1 MYPAPFEY
9 HAPGSLDDAIA
20 LLGEYGED
28 AKLIAGGHSLLPLM
42 KLRFTQPAHL
52 IDLRKVPGLSDIR
65 DEGSSIVIGAR
76 TTHAMLEASALLQ
89 RRIPLLAETAGCV
102 GDPLVRNAGTI
113 GGSLAHA
120 DPGADL
126 PAAILALEAEMTAV
140 GPRGSRR
147 ISAQDFFV
155 GTLTTALDA
164 TEVLIEIR
172 VPVPPARTGSAYEK
186 VAHPASR
193 YALVGVAAVITIGSG
208 DVVQQ
213 ARVAIT
219 GVGARA
225 TRCASVE
232 QALTGKRADDA
243 LIREAASHAA
253 DGLEPR
259 GDLQGPPEYKAHLV
273 RVSVRKA
280 LSRALESVA

>member
-52 IDLRKVPGLSDIR
+52 IDLRKIPGLAEIR
-65 DEGSSIVIGAR
+65 DEGSSVVIGAR
-76 TTHAMLEASALLQ
+76 TTHAMLEASAVLQ
-89 RRIPLLAETAGCV
+89 RKIPLLAETAGCI
-102 GDPLVRNAGTI
+102 GDPIVRNIGTI

-140 GPRGSRR
+140 GPRGAR
-147 ISAQDFFV
+147 IIPAREFFV

-164 TEVLIEIR
+164 TEVLSEIR
-172 VPVPPARTGSAYEK
+172 VPVPPERSGSAYEK
-186 VAHPASR
+186 FAHPASR
-193 YALVGVAAVITIGSG
+193 YALVGVAAIISLGSG
-208 DVVQQ
+208 DVIQQ
-213 ARVAIT
+213 ARVGIT
-219 GVGARA
+219 GVGTRA
-225 TRCASVE
+225 TRSARVE
-232 QALTGKRADDA
+232 QALTGKRADDS
-243 LIREAASHAA
+243 LIRDAASHAA

-273 RVSVRKA
+273 RVSTRKA
-280 LSRALESVA
+280 LNRALESIV

>member
-9 HAPGSLDDAIA
+9 HAPGSLEDAIA

-52 IDLRKVPGLSDIR
+52 IDLRRIPDLAEIR
-65 DEGSSIVIGAR
+65 DEGSTVVIGAR
-76 TTHAMLEASALLQ
+76 TTHAMLEASAVLQ
-89 RRIPLLAETAGCV
+89 RKIPLLAETAGCV
-102 GDPLVRNAGTI
+102 GDPIVRNAGTL

-147 ISAQDFFV
+147 IAADDFFV

-164 TEVLIEIR
+164 AEVLSEIR
-172 VPVPPARTGSAYEK
+172 VPVPWERSGSAYEK
-186 VAHPASR
+186 FAHPASR
-193 YALVGVAAVITIGSG
+193 YALVGVAVVITLGNAGVI
-208 DVVQQ
+208 QR
-213 ARVAIT
+213 ARVGIT
-219 GVGARA
+219 GVGSRA
-225 TRCASVE
+225 TRIASVE
-232 QALTGKRADDA
+232 QALTGNRAADA
-243 LIREAASHAA
+243 VIREAASHAA

-259 GDLQGPPEYKAHLV
+259 GDLQGSAEYKAHLV
-273 RVSVRKA
+273 RVCVRKA
-280 LSRALESVA
+280 LARAIASVV